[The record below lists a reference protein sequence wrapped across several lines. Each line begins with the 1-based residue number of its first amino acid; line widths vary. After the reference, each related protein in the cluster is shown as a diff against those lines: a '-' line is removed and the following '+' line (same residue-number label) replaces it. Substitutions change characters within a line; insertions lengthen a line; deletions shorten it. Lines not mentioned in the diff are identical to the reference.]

1 MLRNLSEIGGIN
13 LVIDPSVPSNASV
26 DLKLSQVPWDQV
38 MDVVLKSAQLT
49 YELDGPVLR
58 VLTRDA
64 RTKEL
69 QAEAEQKRA
78 SQAAPDLAMRRIRL
92 NYSPAAD
99 VKKLLEDARIVSDRG
114 SVEVDERTNM
124 VIVQDLPKNL
134 ADIELLIAEL
144 DKPEPQV
151 EIEAKILQT
160 NRDTARALGVQWGV
174 NGRVAP
180 ELGNTTSLALPEPR
194 HGVRARRDA
203 GPGAAGAE
211 RSARDARSRTRA
223 PRSTCR
229 SSARR
234 RRWACRWA
242 PSTARS
248 GSTSRSRR
256 SSTRAR
262 SRFCRRRA

>member
-1 MLRNLSEIGGIN
+1 
-13 LVIDPSVPSNASV
+13 
-26 DLKLSQVPWDQV
+26 

-78 SQAAPDLAMRRIRL
+78 SQAAPDLAMRRIKL

-124 VIVQDLPKNL
+124 VIIQDLPKNL
-134 ADIELLIAEL
+134 ADIDLIIAEL

-160 NRDTARALGVQWGV
+160 NRDTARALGVQWGM

-180 ELGNTTSLALPEPR
+180 ELGNTTGLGFPNRGTASGR
-194 HGVRARRDA
+194 VVHA
-203 GPGAAGAE
+203 GLGAAGA
-211 RSARDARSRTRA
+211 RTIRARRA
-223 PRSTCR
+223 LEQHRHRRSTCR

-234 RRWACRWA
+234 RRSACRWA

-248 GSTSRSRR
+248 ARPGASRR